1 MICVSIT
8 IMIVNSSVKSSFHC
22 KYYVAEISLIIYF
35 LIAINSPPRCAG
47 HSICLQRVY
56 ILVILRRLADMS
68 PIDVAYSSCGIRI
81 ICPCLCLSTRYFD
94 EIVSFPVVSHE
105 PPRTQLLVS

>member
-56 ILVILRRLADMS
+56 ILVILRRLADKS
-68 PIDVAYSSCGIRI
+68 PIDVAYFK
-81 ICPCLCLSTRYFD
+81 LWNMNYLSLFVFEYALF
-94 EIVSFPVVSHE
+94 
-105 PPRTQLLVS
+105 